1 MPPVN
6 DYVAKYVD
14 DKREGRTDTIYEN
27 EQHSAIAELVMAG
40 HSYHTKKKD
49 VASEEQVVEMIKIW
63 KEMHY

>member
-14 DKREGRTDTIYEN
+14 DKRDGRTDTIYEN

-40 HSYHTKKKD
+40 HSYHTKKGKML
-49 VASEEQVVEMIKIW
+49 QVTNKLLR
-63 KEMHY
+63 